1 MTAGAVEARSR
12 HAAANTGA
20 TAVLD
25 SRGSITASLQTGW
38 DALDLDSTT
47 VSITTVRVAHWSTVS
62 HVVRRCSAGANLL
75 LDGRRAL
82 WRERLMRASGPSAWV
97 EAFRTARRDC
107 ELPRRRDRRAF
118 LSLMLSRAGGIPSMI
133 RLYHL
138 LDGGADRAFLRRSI
152 LRRVRTPQQLRLVRN
167 AFGSSSDSALIQ
179 QVLARAGEGRGKLRA
194 LRRLSRMFPRDF
206 DLLLQLLEALEAQHD
221 LAGARRLA
229 DRLRADPMID
239 AGIRTAIGEMFL
251 RMDDEP
257 EARRVFSEI
266 VEFAPDDALARRRLG
281 DLYRA
286 HGWFQEAYRQY
297 ETLAKIQPDD
307 PSVLL
312 LLAQAAAGAGRLD
325 EALSLEQRVAQTAEP
340 GAAEGLART
349 ALLWSSVHF
358 ALLRKAAKE
367 AHDDDRLRALDSRM
381 RRAGVLRESGDLR
394 VSLVWSHPDAGL
406 SLWASYPGLRLSRP
420 DDIDPEMGIE
430 AFNVEEQEDGRY
442 GIEVRRPP
450 GRHLTTVEAKLVMVW
465 KEGTPEE
472 RIEIRPLRF
481 EGTTRAYAFA
491 LTREGV
497 SEAPL
502 SRAVTATRAN
512 RGGVQ

>member
-1 MTAGAVEARSR
+1 MAAQTLEQRQHPATGGEARIL
-12 HAAANTGA
+12 GA
-20 TAVLD
+20 LGYAVL
-25 SRGSITASLQTGW
+25 GGNA
-38 DALDLDSTT
+38 DAFAQVDTVTT
-47 VSITTVRVAHWSTVS
+47 VTTVRVAHWSSVS
-62 HVVRRCSAGANLL
+62 HAVRRCSAGANLL

-82 WRERLMRASGPSAWV
+82 WRERLSRASGASAWV
-97 EAFRTARRDC
+97 EAFRSARRNC

-118 LSLMLSRAGGIPSMI
+118 LSLILRRAGGISAMI
-133 RLYHL
+133 QVYHL
-138 LDGGADRAFLRRSI
+138 LDGGADRAYLRRSI
-152 LRRVRTPQQLRLVRN
+152 LRRVRTPEQLRATRN
-167 AFGSSSDSALIQ
+167 AFGSSSDAALIR
-179 QVLARAGEGRGKLRA
+179 QVLERAGEGRGKLRA

-221 LAGARRLA
+221 AAGARRLA

-266 VEFAPDDALARRRLG
+266 VEFAPDDGLARRRLG

-286 HGWFQEAYRQY
+286 HGWFQDAYRQY

-340 GAAEGLART
+340 GAAEGVART

-358 ALLRKAAKE
+358 AMLRKAAKE

-394 VSLVWSHPDAGL
+394 VSLVWSHPDANL
-406 SLWASYPGLRLSRP
+406 SLWTSYPGLRLTRP
-420 DDIDPEMGIE
+420 EDIAPEMGIE
-430 AFNVEEQEDGRY
+430 AFDVEEQEDGRY
-442 GIEVRRPP
+442 GIEVRRPA
-450 GRHLTTVEAKLVMVW
+450 GRHLTTMQAKLVFVW

-472 RIEIRPLRF
+472 RIEIRPLTF

-491 LTREGV
+491 VTREGL

-502 SRAVTATRAN
+502 SREATATPTRATI
-512 RGGVQ
+512 GGVR